1 MPFLNRGKQ
10 KMPDKLVR
18 KIPGLHLFV
27 RTMGCRA
34 DERIKE
40 KPSSAYT
47 YITDMKSRRRW
58 AFINPVV

>member
-1 MPFLNRGKQ
+1 
-10 KMPDKLVR
+10 MPDKLVR

-34 DERIKE
+34 DERTKE

-58 AFINPVV
+58 AFINSVV